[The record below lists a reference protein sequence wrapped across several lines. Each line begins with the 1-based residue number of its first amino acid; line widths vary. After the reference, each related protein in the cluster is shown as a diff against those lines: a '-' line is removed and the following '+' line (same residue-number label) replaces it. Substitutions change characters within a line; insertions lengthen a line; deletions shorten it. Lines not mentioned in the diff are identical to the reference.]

1 MRFTA
6 IEIAI
11 GLALILNVVSGI
23 LSTLTVED
31 STEISAP
38 STNEIKSDFEFRSQS
53 NITNRNNEYNQTTS
67 SITKVIKMLL
77 RI

>member
-31 STEISAP
+31 SKEISAP
-38 STNEIKSDFEFRSQS
+38 STDEIKSDW
-53 NITNRNNEYNQTTS
+53 
-67 SITKVIKMLL
+67 K
-77 RI
+77 